1 MINKEIIDLLESIYI
16 FLENVSSQ
24 KTSNEELIRLGWF
37 PNNIT
42 LRHRKL
48 DSESI
53 DDFMIRCLTGHDYEQ
68 IKSEYFYKSYP
79 HRSEI
84 YIEAF
89 KLYEE
94 ERYLAAIP
102 LFLAQID
109 GIITEFGLSGMF
121 LGDNKLKNNSSPE
134 KLKFFEYLKFYIH
147 SNKSLIEYHQNI
159 IEERSE
165 LSISKGTT
173 QISSPNEIGQLN
185 RHGILHGNKDFLDYG
200 SRINTLK
207 VISLTLFIMNTIE
220 GLKREKAR
228 SHQTSETKQ

>member
-1 MINKEIIDLLESIYI
+1 MINKEIIDFLESIYI

-24 KTSNEELIRLGWF
+24 KKLNEKLIRLGWF
-37 PNNIT
+37 PSNIT

-53 DDFMIRCLTGHDYEQ
+53 DDFMIRCLTGHYYEQ

-102 LFLAQID
+102 LLLTQID
-109 GIITEFGLSGMF
+109 EIISEYGIAGMF
-121 LGDNKLKNNSSPE
+121 NGKKELKKNAKVE
-134 KLKFFEYLKFYIH
+134 ELTFFEYLKLYTH
-147 SNKSLIEYHQNI
+147 SNKI
-159 IEERSE
+159 
-165 LSISKGTT
+165 
-173 QISSPNEIGQLN
+173 
-185 RHGILHGNKDFLDYG
+185 
-200 SRINTLK
+200 
-207 VISLTLFIMNTIE
+207 
-220 GLKREKAR
+220 
-228 SHQTSETKQ
+228 

>member
-1 MINKEIIDLLESIYI
+1 MINKEIIDFLESSYI
-16 FLENVSSQ
+16 FLKNVSSQ
-24 KTSNEELIRLGWF
+24 KKLNEELIRLGWF

-53 DDFMIRCLTGHDYEQ
+53 DDFMIRCLTGRFYNHM
-68 IKSEYFYKSYP
+68 KSEYIYLLYP
-79 HRSEI
+79 KRKTI
-84 YIEAF
+84 YQEAF

-102 LFLAQID
+102 LLLAQID
-109 GIITEFGLSGMF
+109 GIISEYGIAGMF
-121 LGDNKLKNNSSPE
+121 NGKKELKNNAKVE
-134 KLKFFEYLKFYIH
+134 ELKFFEYLKLYTH

-165 LSISKGTT
+165 FSISKNTNK
-173 QISSPNEIGQLN
+173 ISDPHKIGQLN

-220 GLKREKAR
+220 GLKIEKNLI
-228 SHQTSETKQ
+228 SLK